1 MAFIH
6 ATKDNQWREN
16 LNPLRGLTMERIVR
30 MIEEGERGALADV
43 QWFYQNMER
52 ADSLIATVIAR
63 RKAALMS
70 AEWNVRMDADGA
82 DQGLAK
88 EQAEFLISE
97 YDRIANLREA
107 VAFLATA
114 PFRGYAHLEKHFGAN
129 GEVSRLEPVEQWFW
143 CRKGMFGEWQYNAGA
158 KAGIME
164 GQKITRENF
173 ILLEAPCAVDR
184 MLAIYYF
191 RRNLALKD
199 WDGYLE
205 IYGIPSL
212 FFVGPPGAST
222 EKEKLYAEIAEQL
235 ASAGRGYLPNG
246 TTVTHVNGGGSGRA
260 PFAEHLSYLDK
271 QIALLGTGGTLTMLA
286 ESGSGTLA
294 GGAQQDA
301 FNQIAQADASA
312 ISEAFQRDFDAP
324 LLAEAF
330 PGWPVEAYFEIAV
343 KQDNPY
349 GIPVQKDVLGRVT
362 LEKPAMEQPSQTG
375 NV

>member
-1 MAFIH
+1 MSFIY
-6 ATKDNQWREN
+6 TSKDNQWREN

-30 MIEEGERGALADV
+30 MIEEGERGALADL
-43 QWFYQNMER
+43 QWFYQSMER

-70 AEWNVRMDADGA
+70 AEWNVRMDENPNDA
-82 DQGLAK
+82 GLAR
-88 EQAEFLISE
+88 EQAEFLMAE
-97 YDRIANLREA
+97 YDRIGNLREA
-107 VAFLATA
+107 VSFLSSAA
-114 PFRGYAHLEKHFGAN
+114 FRGYAHLEKHYGKN
-129 GEVSRLEPVEQWFW
+129 GEVTRLEPVEQWFW
-143 CRKGMFGEWQYNAGA
+143 CKKGMFGEWQYNAGA
-158 KAGIME
+158 KSGIVE
-164 GQKITRENF
+164 GKKIQRENF
-173 ILLEAPCAVDR
+173 ILLESQCALDR

-212 FFVGPPGAST
+212 FFVGPPGATT
-222 EKEKLYAEIAEQL
+222 EKEKLYAEIAENL

-246 TTVTHVNGGGSGRA
+246 TSVTHVNGGGSGRA
-260 PFAEHLSYLDK
+260 PFAEHLTYLDK

-301 FNQIAQADASA
+301 FDQIAQADASV

-330 PGWPVEAYFEIAV
+330 PNYPVEAYFEIAI
-343 KQDNPY
+343 KKDNPY
-349 GIPVQKDVLGRVT
+349 GLPVQKDVLGRVT
-362 LEKPAMEQPSQTG
+362 MDTPTIEQPSSMG

>member
-1 MAFIH
+1 MAFIY
-6 ATKDNQWREN
+6 TSKDNLWREN

-30 MIEEGERGALADV
+30 LIEEGERGAFADV
-43 QWFYQNMER
+43 QWFYQGMER

-63 RKAALMS
+63 RRAALMS
-70 AEWNVRMDADGA
+70 AEWNVRMDENPSDPA
-82 DQGLAK
+82 LAK
-88 EQAEFLISE
+88 EQADFLMAE
-97 YDRIANLREA
+97 YDRVGNLREA
-107 VAFLATA
+107 VTFLATA
-114 PFRGYAHLEKHFGAN
+114 AFRGYAHLEKHFGAK
-129 GEVSRLEPVEQWFW
+129 GEVTRLEPVEQWFW
-143 CRKGMFGEWQYNAGA
+143 CRKGMFGDWQYNAGA
-158 KAGIME
+158 KAGIVE
-164 GQKITRENF
+164 GKKISRENF
-173 ILLEAPCAVDR
+173 IILEAPCAIDR
-184 MLAIYYF
+184 MLAVYYF

-212 FFVGPPGAST
+212 FFVGPPGTT
-222 EKEKLYAEIAEQL
+222 EDKEKLYAEIAEKL

-312 ISEAFQRDFDAP
+312 VSEAFQRDFDTP
-324 LLAEAF
+324 LLEEAF
-330 PGWPVEAYFEIAV
+330 PGWPAEAYFEISI
-343 KQDNPY
+343 KKDNPY
-349 GIPVQKDVLGRVT
+349 GLPMQKSVLGRVT
-362 LEKPAMEQPSQTG
+362 MEKPAMEQPSPTG

>member
-1 MAFIH
+1 MASIF
-6 ATKDNQWREN
+6 TSKDNQWREN
-16 LNPLRGLTMERIVR
+16 LNPLRGVTMERIVR
-30 MIEEGERGALADV
+30 MIEEGERGAMADV
-43 QWFYQNMER
+43 QWFYQSMER

-70 AEWNVRMDADGA
+70 AEWNVRMEENAADPE
-82 DQGLAK
+82 LAR
-88 EQAEFLISE
+88 EQADFLISE
-97 YDRIANLREA
+97 YDRISNLREA
-107 VAFLATA
+107 VAFLATSA
-114 PFRGYAHLEKHFGAN
+114 FRGYAHLEKHFDKSGAI
-129 GEVSRLEPVEQWFW
+129 VKLESVEQWFW

-158 KAGIME
+158 KAGAVE
-164 GQKITRENF
+164 GTKIKRENF
-173 ILLEAPCAVDR
+173 ILLESPCALDR

-260 PFAEHLSYLDK
+260 PFSDHLSYLDK
-271 QIALLGTGGTLTMLA
+271 QIALLGTGGTLTVIA
-286 ESGSGTLA
+286 ESGTGTLA

-301 FNQIAQADASA
+301 FNQIAQSDAAA
-312 ISEAFQRDFDAP
+312 ISEAFQRDFDTP

-330 PGWPVEAYFEIAV
+330 PGAPVLAYFEIGI
-343 KQDNPY
+343 KKDNPY
-349 GIPVQKDVLGRVT
+349 GLPVKKDVLGRVVM
-362 LEKPAMEQPSQTG
+362 EAPSVEQPSPTG

>member
-1 MAFIH
+1 MAFIY
-6 ATKDNQWREN
+6 TSKDNQWREN

-43 QWFYQNMER
+43 QWFYQSMER

-63 RKAALMS
+63 RRAALMA
-70 AEWNVRMDADGA
+70 AEWNVRMEEDGS
-82 DQGLAK
+82 DQTLAR

-97 YDRIANLREA
+97 YDRIGNLREA
-107 VAFLATA
+107 VAFLATST
-114 PFRGYAHLEKHFGAN
+114 FRGYAHLEKHFGVHE
-129 GEVSRLEPVEQWFW
+129 EVSRLEPVEQWFW

-158 KAGIME
+158 KSGAVE
-164 GQKITRENF
+164 GTKIKRENF
-173 ILLEAPCAVDR
+173 ILLESPCALDR
-184 MLAIYYF
+184 MLSVYYF

-212 FFVGPPGAST
+212 FFVGPPGATT

-246 TTVTHVNGGGSGRA
+246 TTVTHVNGGGAGRA
-260 PFAEHLSYLDK
+260 PFAEHLQYLDR
-271 QIALLGTGGTLTMLA
+271 QIALLGTGGLLTMLA

-294 GGAQQDA
+294 GTAHQDA
-301 FNQIAQADASA
+301 FNQIAQADAAA

-330 PGWPVEAYFEIAV
+330 PGWPAEAYFEISI
-343 KQDNPY
+343 KKENPY
-349 GIPVQKDVLGRVT
+349 GLPVKKDVLGRVT
-362 LEKPAMEQPSQTG
+362 IDTPAIEQPSQMG

>member
-1 MAFIH
+1 MSFLY
-6 ATKDNQWREN
+6 TSKDNQWREN
-16 LNPLRGLTMERIVR
+16 LNPLRGLTMDRIVR
-30 MIEEGERGALADV
+30 MIEEGERGAMADL
-43 QWFYQNMER
+43 QWFYQSMER

-70 AEWNVRMDADGA
+70 AEWNVRMDESPNDA
-82 DQGLAK
+82 GLAR
-88 EQAEFLISE
+88 EQADFLMAE
-97 YDRIANLREA
+97 YDRISNLREA
-107 VAFLATA
+107 VSFLSTSS
-114 PFRGYAHLEKHFGAN
+114 FRGYAHLEKHYGKQ
-129 GEVSRLEPVEQWFW
+129 GEVTRLEPVEQWFW

-158 KAGIME
+158 KSGIVE
-164 GQKITRENF
+164 GKKVNRENF
-173 ILLEAPCAVDR
+173 ILLESQCALDR

-212 FFVGPPGAST
+212 FFVGPPGATT
-222 EKEKLYAEIAEQL
+222 EKEKLYAEIAESL

-260 PFAEHLSYLDK
+260 PFSEHLTYLDK

-294 GGAQQDA
+294 GNAQQDA
-301 FNQIAQADASA
+301 FDQIAQADASV

-330 PGWPVEAYFEIAV
+330 PNYPVEAYFEIGI
-343 KQDNPY
+343 KKENPY
-349 GIPVQKDVLGRVT
+349 GLPVKKDVLGRVIMESPT
-362 LEKPAMEQPSQTG
+362 MEQPSPMG

>member
-1 MAFIH
+1 MSFIY
-6 ATKDNQWREN
+6 TSKDNQWREN

-30 MIEEGERGALADV
+30 MIEEGERGAMADL
-43 QWFYQNMER
+43 QWFYQGMER

-63 RKAALMS
+63 RRAALMS
-70 AEWNVRMDADGA
+70 AEWNVRMDESPKNP
-82 DQGLAK
+82 GLAR
-88 EQAEFLISE
+88 EQADFLLSE
-97 YDRIANLREA
+97 YDRIGNLREA
-107 VAFLATA
+107 VSFLATSS
-114 PFRGYAHLEKHFGAN
+114 FRGYAHLEKHYGKQ
-129 GEVSRLEPVEQWFW
+129 GEVTRLEPVEQWFW

-158 KAGIME
+158 KSGIVD
-164 GQKITRENF
+164 GKKVNRENF
-173 ILLEAPCAVDR
+173 IVLEQPCALDR

-212 FFVGPPGAST
+212 FFVGPPGATT

-260 PFAEHLSYLDK
+260 PFAEHLTYLDK

-294 GGAQQDA
+294 GNAQQDA
-301 FNQIAQADASA
+301 FDQIAQADASV

-330 PGWPVEAYFEIAV
+330 PDWPVEAYFEIGI
-343 KQDNPY
+343 KKENPY
-349 GIPVQKDVLGRVT
+349 GLPVNKDVLGRVS
-362 LEKPAMEQPSQTG
+362 LESPSIEQPSPMG

>member
-1 MAFIH
+1 MAFIY
-6 ATKDNQWREN
+6 TSKDNQWREN

-43 QWFYQNMER
+43 QWFYQSMER

-63 RKAALMS
+63 RRAALMA
-70 AEWNVRMDADGA
+70 AEWNVRMEESGS
-82 DQGLAK
+82 DQTLAR

-97 YDRIANLREA
+97 YDRIGNLREA
-107 VAFLATA
+107 VAFLATST
-114 PFRGYAHLEKHFGAN
+114 FRGYAHLEKHFGAN
-129 GEVSRLEPVEQWFW
+129 DAVSRLEPVEQWFW

-158 KAGIME
+158 KSGAVE
-164 GQKITRENF
+164 GTKIKRGNF
-173 ILLEAPCAVDR
+173 ILLESPCALDR
-184 MLAIYYF
+184 MLAVYYF

-212 FFVGPPGAST
+212 FFVGPPGATT

-246 TTVTHVNGGGSGRA
+246 TTVTHVNGGGAGRA
-260 PFAEHLSYLDK
+260 PFAEHLQYLDR
-271 QIALLGTGGTLTMLA
+271 QIALLGTGGLLTMLA

-294 GGAQQDA
+294 GTAHQDA
-301 FNQIAQADASA
+301 FNQIAQADAAA

-330 PGWPVEAYFEIAV
+330 PGWPAEAYFEISI
-343 KQDNPY
+343 KKENPY
-349 GIPVQKDVLGRVT
+349 GLPVKKDVLGRVT
-362 LEKPAMEQPSQTG
+362 IDTPAIEQPSQMG

>member
-1 MAFIH
+1 MAFIY
-6 ATKDNQWREN
+6 TSKDNQWREN

-43 QWFYQNMER
+43 QWFYQSMER

-63 RKAALMS
+63 RKAALMA
-70 AEWNVRMDADGA
+70 AEWNVRMEENGSDPT
-82 DQGLAK
+82 LAR

-97 YDRIANLREA
+97 YDRIGNLREA
-107 VAFLATA
+107 VAFLATST
-114 PFRGYAHLEKHFGAN
+114 FRGYAHLEKHFGAHE
-129 GEVSRLEPVEQWFW
+129 EVSRLEPVEQWFW

-158 KAGIME
+158 KSGAVEGI
-164 GQKITRENF
+164 KIKRENF
-173 ILLEAPCAVDR
+173 ILLESPCALDR
-184 MLAIYYF
+184 MLAVYYF

-212 FFVGPPGAST
+212 FFVGPPGATT

-246 TTVTHVNGGGSGRA
+246 TTVTHVNGGGAGRA
-260 PFAEHLSYLDK
+260 PFADHLQYLDR
-271 QIALLGTGGTLTMLA
+271 QIALLGTGGLLTMLA

-294 GGAQQDA
+294 GSAHQDA
-301 FNQIAQADASA
+301 FNQIAQADAAA

-330 PGWPVEAYFEIAV
+330 PGWPAEAYLEISI
-343 KQDNPY
+343 KKDNPY
-349 GIPVQKDVLGRVT
+349 GLPVEKDVLGRVT
-362 LEKPAMEQPSQTG
+362 IDTPAIEQPSQMG

>member
-1 MAFIH
+1 MSFIY
-6 ATKDNQWREN
+6 TSKDNQWREN

-43 QWFYQNMER
+43 QWFYQSMER

-63 RKAALMS
+63 RRAALMA
-70 AEWNVRMDADGA
+70 AEWNVRMEENGS
-82 DQGLAK
+82 DQTLAR

-97 YDRIANLREA
+97 YDRIGNLREA
-107 VAFLATA
+107 VAFLATST
-114 PFRGYAHLEKHFGAN
+114 FRGYAHLEKHFGAHA
-129 GEVSRLEPVEQWFW
+129 EVSRLEPVEQWFW
-143 CRKGMFGEWQYNAGA
+143 CRKGMFGEWQYNTGA
-158 KAGIME
+158 KSGTVE
-164 GQKITRENF
+164 GTKIKRDNF
-173 ILLEAPCAVDR
+173 ILLEAPCALDR
-184 MLAIYYF
+184 MLAVYYF

-212 FFVGPPGAST
+212 FFVGPPGATT

-246 TTVTHVNGGGSGRA
+246 TTVTHVNGGGAGRA
-260 PFAEHLSYLDK
+260 PFADHLQYLDR
-271 QIALLGTGGTLTMLA
+271 QIALLGTGGLLTMLA

-294 GGAQQDA
+294 GTAHQDA
-301 FNQIAQADASA
+301 FNQIAQADAA
-312 ISEAFQRDFDAP
+312 AVSEAFQRDFDAP

-330 PGWPVEAYFEIAV
+330 PGWPAEAYFEISI
-343 KQDNPY
+343 KKENPY
-349 GIPVQKDVLGRVT
+349 GLPVKKDVLGRVT
-362 LEKPAMEQPSQTG
+362 IDTPAMEQPSQMG